1 MTRPAKP
8 QAHYRPILLSALHH
22 VLVKRDVWFFGI
34 FALFL
39 GSGSAIETVL
49 RAKNGLENFDA
60 PFLYRLFPFFE
71 PIRQWTDQ
79 LSALPSVRAYATAVV
94 LLVLVLSL
102 LFLSVISQGAII
114 RETKAE
120 RKRVTMRDLAR
131 HARKRFWPI
140 VGIDLALK
148 AALAVCVLILLAPPM
163 SMIPFLSDILLII
176 QWLIGYGLMF
186 VASVVAVY
194 ALVSIV
200 NREEGFQDAL
210 KEAWGIFSTHPGA
223 SLEMALI
230 LFFLNLLLG
239 IGVLA
244 FLLLLSVPYTF
255 LFLAGAAGGSLLAT
269 TMATTITFL
278 VAIALLV
285 VTGGTATAY
294 NYTVLAL
301 FCEKLRSGRFRAK
314 WHRIRSTGHWF

>member
-1 MTRPAKP
+1 MNP
-8 QAHYRPILLSALHH
+8 HYRPILLSALHH

-34 FALFL
+34 FALVL

-79 LSALPSVRAYATAVV
+79 ISTLPSVRASATAVV
-94 LLVLVLSL
+94 LLALVLSL

-120 RKRVTMRDLAR
+120 RKIVTMRDLAR

-140 VGIDLALK
+140 LGIDLALK

-163 SMIPFLSDILLII
+163 SMIPFLSDVLLMI
-176 QWLIGYGLMF
+176 QWLVGYGLML
-186 VASVVAVY
+186 VSSIIAIY
-194 ALVSIV
+194 ALVEVV
-200 NREEGFQDAL
+200 NRDAHM
-210 KEAWGIFSTHPGA
+210 KNAAREAWRIFSTHPGA

-230 LFFLNLLLG
+230 LFVLNLLLG
-239 IGVLA
+239 IGVLV

-255 LFLAGAAGGSLLAT
+255 LFLAGAASGSLLAT

-278 VAIALLV
+278 VVIALLI

-294 NYTVLAL
+294 NYTTIAL
-301 FCEKLRSGRFRAK
+301 FYEKLHSGRFKAK